1 MLLSVRFRTGQ
12 HKKEYMNDNASPDQF
27 EDPDVSTTEL
37 DEVIHANKELYDKLN
52 KLPEI
57 EALEA
62 IAIEEEE
69 NLDRADKPHPFLV
82 SLEKLKDFYT
92 ENELIRYASWSILLI
107 LISTTALTMIEY
119 DMFKES
125 VSGQVGKTFIFG
137 GDEPNGLDTFFHT
150 FWWSIVTFTTV
161 GYGDVSPVTH
171 LGKFLTIIIMLLNFG
186 VVTLLGGAVASVLVA
201 KRLTGDD
208 TLDESKFNGHL
219 VIAGWNS
226 YVPSILKLIDANVD
240 ATDTVILVNV
250 TDRDIIQ
257 RATTGYERLDIHH
270 IPENFTH
277 ESVLRKAFLEKAS
290 TFMILPDNS
299 GLLPHEEPDEDKT
312 VLTCLTAKSISESC
326 NVVAHVLDTET
337 VSHLERAN
345 ANEIVI
351 PDDHVPHLLAKHVTD
366 PGVPQFFDNLIL
378 QEEKDKGLQEVK
390 IPRSLNK
397 QSHNKISAFYKFKYN
412 WLLVGY
418 AIRKAGFS
426 LDEQMGESGSPLIR
440 SMIKEQLEGAG
451 VNLTSDEHVVVEI
464 NPPDDYK
471 VDEKHSALVL
481 R

>member
-1 MLLSVRFRTGQ
+1 
-12 HKKEYMNDNASPDQF
+12 MNKNIPLDQIQDS
-27 EDPDVSTTEL
+27 EVSET
-37 DEVIHANKELYDKLN
+37 DIDAVIDTNKELFDQLN
-52 KLPEI
+52 SIPEI

-62 IAIEEEE
+62 ISIDDEKQEKEEEGSS
-69 NLDRADKPHPFLV
+69 AV
-82 SLEKLKDFYT
+82 SELLIKVQEFYSN
-92 ENELIRYASWSILLI
+92 NELARYATWAFFLILL
-107 LISTTALTMIEY
+107 STSALTVLEY
-119 DMFKES
+119 DMFNASVKEHAEGS
-125 VSGQVGKTFIFG
+125 FIFG
-137 GDEPNGLDTFFHT
+137 EKDPNWVDTFFHT

-201 KRLTGDD
+201 QRLTGDD
-208 TLDESKFNGHL
+208 TLDENKFDGHL
-219 VIAGWNS
+219 VIAGWNKT
-226 YVPSILKLIDANVD
+226 VPSVLNLIESNKDSTSV
-240 ATDTVILVNV
+240 VILVNEMDKDV
-250 TDRDIIQ
+250 IQ
-257 RATTGYERLDIHH
+257 RAITGYERLDITH

-277 ESVLRKAFLEKAS
+277 ESVLRKAFLDKAG
-290 TFMILPDNS
+290 TFMILPDSS

-326 NVVAHVLDTET
+326 NVVAHVLDVEN
-337 VSHLERAN
+337 VSHLQRAN

-351 PDDHVPHLLAKHVTD
+351 PDEHVPHLLAKHVTD
-366 PGVPQFFDNLIL
+366 PGVPQFFDDLIL
-378 QEEKDKGLQEVK
+378 KEEEDKGLQEVK
-390 IPRSLNK
+390 IPKTLNG
-397 QSHNKISAFYKFKYN
+397 QTHNKISAFYKFKYG

-440 SMIKEQLEGAG
+440 NMIKEQLDGAG
-451 VNLTSDEHVVVEI
+451 INLTSDEHVVVEI

-471 VDEKHSALVL
+471 IDRKHSALVL

>member
-1 MLLSVRFRTGQ
+1 
-12 HKKEYMNDNASPDQF
+12 MNKNIPLDQMQDS
-27 EDPDVSTTEL
+27 EVSETEL
-37 DEVIHANKELYDKLN
+37 DAVIDTNKELFDQLN
-52 KLPEI
+52 AIPEI

-62 IAIEEEE
+62 ISIEDEKEE
-69 NLDRADKPHPFLV
+69 K
-82 SLEKLKDFYT
+82 EKEGTSTFTELFIRVQEFYSN
-92 ENELIRYASWSILLI
+92 NELARYATWASLLI
-107 LISTTALTMIEY
+107 LLSTSALTVLEY
-119 DMFKES
+119 DMFNASVKEHTEGS
-125 VSGQVGKTFIFG
+125 FIFG
-137 GDEPNGLDTFFHT
+137 EEEPNWLDTFFHT

-201 KRLTGDD
+201 QRLTGDD
-208 TLDESKFNGHL
+208 TLDENKFDGHL
-219 VIAGWNS
+219 VIAGWNKT
-226 YVPSILKLIDANVD
+226 VPSVLNLIESNKDSTSV
-240 ATDTVILVNV
+240 VILVNEMDKEV
-250 TDRDIIQ
+250 IQ
-257 RATTGYERLDIHH
+257 RAITGYERLDITH

-277 ESVLRKAFLEKAS
+277 ESVLRKAFLDKAG
-290 TFMILPDNS
+290 TFMILPDSS

-326 NVVAHVLDTET
+326 NVVAHVLDVEN
-337 VSHLERAN
+337 VSHLQRAN

-351 PDDHVPHLLAKHVTD
+351 PDEHVPHLLAKHVTD
-366 PGVPQFFDNLIL
+366 PGVPQFFDDLIL
-378 QEEKDKGLQEVK
+378 KEEEDKGLQEVK
-390 IPRSLNK
+390 IPKTLNG
-397 QSHNKISAFYKFKYN
+397 QTHNKISAFYKFKYG

-440 SMIKEQLEGAG
+440 NMIKEQLDGAG
-451 VNLTSDEHVVVEI
+451 INLTSDEHVVVEI

-471 VDEKHSALVL
+471 IDRKHSALVL

>member
-1 MLLSVRFRTGQ
+1 
-12 HKKEYMNDNASPDQF
+12 MNDNPSPEQF
-27 EDPDVSTTEL
+27 QDPDVSTTEL
-37 DEVIHANKELYDKLN
+37 DEVIHANKDLYDKLN

-62 IAIEEEE
+62 ITLEDEEKED
-69 NLDRADKPHPFLV
+69 DREKSHLFLEA
-82 SLEKLKDFYT
+82 LNNLKDLYT
-92 ENELIRYASWSILLI
+92 ENDLVRYAAWAFVLI
-107 LISTTALTMIEY
+107 LVSTSALTVTEY
-119 DMFKES
+119 EMFKES
-125 VSGQVGKTFIFG
+125 VTGHVGETFVFG
-137 GDEPNGLDTFFHT
+137 GDEPNWLDTYFHT

-201 KRLTGDD
+201 KRLTGDY

-226 YVPSILKLIDANVD
+226 YVPSILKLIDANKD
-240 ATDTVILVNV
+240 ATDEVILVNE

-257 RATTGYERLDIHH
+257 RVTTGYERLDIHH

-277 ESVLRKAFLEKAS
+277 ESVLRKAFLEKAGA
-290 TFMILPDNS
+290 FMILPDNS

-326 NVVAHVLDTET
+326 NVIAHVLDSET
-337 VSHLERAN
+337 VSHLQRAN

-351 PDDHVPHLLAKHVTD
+351 PDEHVPHLLAKHVTD
-366 PGVPQFFDNLIL
+366 PGVPQFFDDLIL

-390 IPRSLNK
+390 IPRSLNG

-426 LDEQMGESGSPLIR
+426 LDDQMGESGSPLIR

-464 NPPDDYK
+464 NPPDDYTI
-471 VDEKHSALVL
+471 DEKHSALVL

>member
-1 MLLSVRFRTGQ
+1 
-12 HKKEYMNDNASPDQF
+12 MNKNIPLDQIQDS
-27 EDPDVSTTEL
+27 EVSET
-37 DEVIHANKELYDKLN
+37 DIDAVIDTNKELFDQLN
-52 KLPEI
+52 SIPEI

-62 IAIEEEE
+62 ISIDDEKQEKEEEGSS
-69 NLDRADKPHPFLV
+69 AV
-82 SLEKLKDFYT
+82 SELLIKVQEFYSN
-92 ENELIRYASWSILLI
+92 NELARYATWAFFLILL
-107 LISTTALTMIEY
+107 STSALTVLEY
-119 DMFKES
+119 DMFNASVKEDAEGS
-125 VSGQVGKTFIFG
+125 FIFG
-137 GDEPNGLDTFFHT
+137 EKEPSWVDTFFHT

-201 KRLTGDD
+201 QRLTGDD
-208 TLDESKFNGHL
+208 TLDENKFDGHL
-219 VIAGWNS
+219 VIAGWNKT
-226 YVPSILKLIDANVD
+226 VPSVLNLIESNKDSTSV
-240 ATDTVILVNV
+240 VILVNEMDKEV
-250 TDRDIIQ
+250 IQ
-257 RATTGYERLDIHH
+257 RAITGYERLDITH

-277 ESVLRKAFLEKAS
+277 ESVLRKAFLDKAG
-290 TFMILPDNS
+290 TFMILPDSS

-326 NVVAHVLDTET
+326 NVVAHVLDVEN
-337 VSHLERAN
+337 VSHLQRAN

-351 PDDHVPHLLAKHVTD
+351 PDEHVPHLLAKHVTD
-366 PGVPQFFDNLIL
+366 PGVPQFFDDLIL
-378 QEEKDKGLQEVK
+378 KEGEDKGLQEVK
-390 IPRSLNK
+390 IPKTLNG
-397 QSHNKISAFYKFKYN
+397 QTHNKISAFYKFKYG

-440 SMIKEQLEGAG
+440 NMIKEQLDGAG
-451 VNLTSDEHVVVEI
+451 INLTSDEHVVVEI

-471 VDEKHSALVL
+471 IDRKHSALVL

>member
-1 MLLSVRFRTGQ
+1 
-12 HKKEYMNDNASPDQF
+12 MNKNIPLDQIQDS
-27 EDPDVSTTEL
+27 EVSET
-37 DEVIHANKELYDKLN
+37 DIDAVIDTNKELFDQLN
-52 KLPEI
+52 SIPEI

-62 IAIEEEE
+62 ISIDDEKQEQEEEDS
-69 NLDRADKPHPFLV
+69 NAV
-82 SLEKLKDFYT
+82 SELLIKVQEFYGN
-92 ENELIRYASWSILLI
+92 NELARYATWAFFLILL
-107 LISTTALTMIEY
+107 STSALTVLEY
-119 DMFKES
+119 DMFNASVKEHAEGS
-125 VSGQVGKTFIFG
+125 FIFG
-137 GDEPNGLDTFFHT
+137 EKDPNWVDTFFHT

-201 KRLTGDD
+201 QRLTGDD
-208 TLDESKFNGHL
+208 TLDENKFDGHL
-219 VIAGWNS
+219 VIAGWNKT
-226 YVPSILKLIDANVD
+226 VPSVLNLIESNRDSTSV
-240 ATDTVILVNV
+240 VILVNEMDKEV
-250 TDRDIIQ
+250 IQ
-257 RATTGYERLDIHH
+257 RAITGYERLDITH

-277 ESVLRKAFLEKAS
+277 ESVLRKAFLDKAG
-290 TFMILPDNS
+290 TFMILPDSS

-326 NVVAHVLDTET
+326 NVVAHVLDVEN
-337 VSHLERAN
+337 VSHLQRAN

-351 PDDHVPHLLAKHVTD
+351 PDEHVPHLLAKHVTD
-366 PGVPQFFDNLIL
+366 PGVPQFFDDLIL
-378 QEEKDKGLQEVK
+378 KEEEDKGLQEVK
-390 IPRSLNK
+390 IPKTLNG
-397 QSHNKISAFYKFKYN
+397 QTHNKISAFYKFKYG

-440 SMIKEQLEGAG
+440 NMIKEQLDGAG
-451 VNLTSDEHVVVEI
+451 INLTSDEHVVVEI

-471 VDEKHSALVL
+471 IDRKHSALVL

>member
-1 MLLSVRFRTGQ
+1 
-12 HKKEYMNDNASPDQF
+12 MNDNPSPEQF
-27 EDPDVSTTEL
+27 QDPDVSTTEL
-37 DEVIHANKELYDKLN
+37 DEVIHANKDLYDKLN

-62 IAIEEEE
+62 ITLEDEEKED
-69 NLDRADKPHPFLV
+69 DREKSHLFLEA
-82 SLEKLKDFYT
+82 LNNLKDLYT
-92 ENELIRYASWSILLI
+92 ENDLVRYAAWAFVLI
-107 LISTTALTMIEY
+107 LVSTSALTVTEY
-119 DMFKES
+119 EMFKES
-125 VSGQVGKTFIFG
+125 VTGDVGETFVFG
-137 GDEPNGLDTFFHT
+137 GDEPNWLDTYFHT

-161 GYGDVSPVTH
+161 GYGDVSPETH

-226 YVPSILKLIDANVD
+226 YVPSILKLIDANKD
-240 ATDTVILVNV
+240 ATDVVILVNE

-257 RATTGYERLDIHH
+257 RVTTGYERLDIHH

-277 ESVLRKAFLEKAS
+277 ESVLRKAFLEKAGA
-290 TFMILPDNS
+290 FMILPDNS

-326 NVVAHVLDTET
+326 NVIAHVLDSET
-337 VSHLERAN
+337 VSHLQRAN

-351 PDDHVPHLLAKHVTD
+351 PDEHVPHLLAKHVTD
-366 PGVPQFFDNLIL
+366 PGVPQFFDDLIL

-390 IPRSLNK
+390 IPRSLNG

-426 LDEQMGESGSPLIR
+426 LDDQMGESGSPLIR

-464 NPPDDYK
+464 NPPDNYTI
-471 VDEKHSALVL
+471 DEKHSALVL

>member
-1 MLLSVRFRTGQ
+1 
-12 HKKEYMNDNASPDQF
+12 MNKNIPLDQIQDS
-27 EDPDVSTTEL
+27 EVSET
-37 DEVIHANKELYDKLN
+37 DIDAVIDTNKELFDQLN
-52 KLPEI
+52 SIPEI

-62 IAIEEEE
+62 ISIDDEKQEKEEEGSS
-69 NLDRADKPHPFLV
+69 AV
-82 SLEKLKDFYT
+82 SELLIKVQEFYSN
-92 ENELIRYASWSILLI
+92 NELARYATWAFFLILL
-107 LISTTALTMIEY
+107 STSALTVLEY
-119 DMFKES
+119 DMFNASVKEHAEGS
-125 VSGQVGKTFIFG
+125 FIFG
-137 GDEPNGLDTFFHT
+137 EKEPDWVDTFFHT

-201 KRLTGDD
+201 QRLTGDD
-208 TLDESKFNGHL
+208 TLDENKFDGHL
-219 VIAGWNS
+219 VIAGWNKT
-226 YVPSILKLIDANVD
+226 VPSVLNLIESNKDSTSV
-240 ATDTVILVNV
+240 VILVNEMDKEV
-250 TDRDIIQ
+250 IQ
-257 RATTGYERLDIHH
+257 RAITGYERLDITH

-277 ESVLRKAFLEKAS
+277 ESVLRKAFLDKAG
-290 TFMILPDNS
+290 TFMILPDSS

-326 NVVAHVLDTET
+326 NVVAHVLDVEN
-337 VSHLERAN
+337 VSHLQRAN

-351 PDDHVPHLLAKHVTD
+351 PDEHVPHLLAKHVTD
-366 PGVPQFFDNLIL
+366 PGVPQFFDDLIL
-378 QEEKDKGLQEVK
+378 KEEEDKGLQEVK
-390 IPRSLNK
+390 IPKTLNG
-397 QSHNKISAFYKFKYN
+397 QTHNKISAFYKFKYG

-440 SMIKEQLEGAG
+440 NMIKEQLDGAG
-451 VNLTSDEHVVVEI
+451 INLTSDEHVVVEI

-471 VDEKHSALVL
+471 IDRKHSALVL

>member
-1 MLLSVRFRTGQ
+1 
-12 HKKEYMNDNASPDQF
+12 MNDNPSPEQF
-27 EDPDVSTTEL
+27 QDPDVSTTEL
-37 DEVIHANKELYDKLN
+37 DEVIHANKDLYDKLN

-62 IAIEEEE
+62 ITLEDEEKED
-69 NLDRADKPHPFLV
+69 DREKSHLFLEA
-82 SLEKLKDFYT
+82 LNNLKDLYT
-92 ENELIRYASWSILLI
+92 ENDLVRYAAWAFVLI
-107 LISTTALTMIEY
+107 LVSTSALTVTEY
-119 DMFKES
+119 EMFKES
-125 VSGQVGKTFIFG
+125 VTGDVGETFVFG
-137 GDEPNGLDTFFHT
+137 GDEPNWLDTYFHT

-161 GYGDVSPVTH
+161 GYGDVSPETH

-226 YVPSILKLIDANVD
+226 YVPSILKLIDANKD
-240 ATDTVILVNV
+240 ATDVVILVNE

-257 RATTGYERLDIHH
+257 RVTTGYERLDIHH

-277 ESVLRKAFLEKAS
+277 ESVLRKAFLEKAGA
-290 TFMILPDNS
+290 FMILPDNS

-326 NVVAHVLDTET
+326 NVIAHVLDSET
-337 VSHLERAN
+337 VSHLQRAN

-351 PDDHVPHLLAKHVTD
+351 PDEHVPHLLAKHVTD
-366 PGVPQFFDNLIL
+366 PGVPQFFDDLIL

-390 IPRSLNK
+390 IPRSLNG

-426 LDEQMGESGSPLIR
+426 LDDQMGESGSPLIR

-464 NPPDDYK
+464 NPPDDYTI
-471 VDEKHSALVL
+471 DEKHSALVL

>member
-1 MLLSVRFRTGQ
+1 
-12 HKKEYMNDNASPDQF
+12 MNDNPSPKQF
-27 EDPDVSTTEL
+27 QDPDVSTTEL
-37 DEVIHANKELYDKLN
+37 DEVIHANKDLYDKLN

-62 IAIEEEE
+62 ITLEDEEKED
-69 NLDRADKPHPFLV
+69 DREKSHLFLEA
-82 SLEKLKDFYT
+82 LNNLKDLYT
-92 ENELIRYASWSILLI
+92 ENDLVRYAAWAFVLI
-107 LISTTALTMIEY
+107 LVSTSALTVTEY
-119 DMFKES
+119 EMFKES
-125 VSGQVGKTFIFG
+125 VTGHVGETFVFG
-137 GDEPNGLDTFFHT
+137 GDEPNWLDTYFHT

-161 GYGDVSPVTH
+161 GYGDVSPETH

-226 YVPSILKLIDANVD
+226 YVPSILKLIDANKD
-240 ATDTVILVNV
+240 ATDVVILVNE

-257 RATTGYERLDIHH
+257 RVTTGYERLDIHH

-277 ESVLRKAFLEKAS
+277 ESVLRKAFLEKAGA
-290 TFMILPDNS
+290 FMILPDNS

-326 NVVAHVLDTET
+326 NVIAHVLDPET
-337 VSHLERAN
+337 VSHLQRAN

-351 PDDHVPHLLAKHVTD
+351 PDEHVPHLLAKHVTD
-366 PGVPQFFDNLIL
+366 PGVPQFFDDLIL

-390 IPRSLNK
+390 IPRSLNG

-426 LDEQMGESGSPLIR
+426 LDDQMGESGSPLIR

-464 NPPDDYK
+464 NPPDDYTI
-471 VDEKHSALVL
+471 DEKHSALVL

>member
-1 MLLSVRFRTGQ
+1 
-12 HKKEYMNDNASPDQF
+12 MNKNIPLDQIQDS
-27 EDPDVSTTEL
+27 EVSETDIDAVL
-37 DEVIHANKELYDKLN
+37 DTNKELFDQLN
-52 KLPEI
+52 SIPEI

-62 IAIEEEE
+62 ISIDDEKQEKEEEGSSAASE
-69 NLDRADKPHPFLV
+69 LIIKV
-82 SLEKLKDFYT
+82 QDFYSN
-92 ENELIRYASWSILLI
+92 NELARYATWAFFLILL
-107 LISTTALTMIEY
+107 STSALTVLEY
-119 DMFKES
+119 DMFNAS
-125 VSGQVGKTFIFG
+125 VKDHAEGSFIFG
-137 GDEPNGLDTFFHT
+137 EKEPNWVDTFFHT

-201 KRLTGDD
+201 QRLTGDD
-208 TLDESKFNGHL
+208 TLDENKFDGHL
-219 VIAGWNS
+219 VIAGWNKT
-226 YVPSILKLIDANVD
+226 VPSVLNLIESNKDSTSV
-240 ATDTVILVNV
+240 VILVNEMDKEV
-250 TDRDIIQ
+250 IQ
-257 RATTGYERLDIHH
+257 RAITGYERLDITH

-277 ESVLRKAFLEKAS
+277 ESVLRKAFLDKAG
-290 TFMILPDNS
+290 TFMILPDSS

-326 NVVAHVLDTET
+326 NVVAHVLDVEN
-337 VSHLERAN
+337 VSHLQRAN

-351 PDDHVPHLLAKHVTD
+351 PDEHVPHLLAKHVTD
-366 PGVPQFFDNLIL
+366 PGVPQFFDDLIL
-378 QEEKDKGLQEVK
+378 KEEEDKGLQEVK
-390 IPRSLNK
+390 IPKTLNG
-397 QSHNKISAFYKFKYN
+397 QTHNKISAFYKFKYG

-440 SMIKEQLEGAG
+440 NMIKEQLDGAG
-451 VNLTSDEHVVVEI
+451 INLTSDEHVVVEI

-471 VDEKHSALVL
+471 IDRKHSALVL

>member
-1 MLLSVRFRTGQ
+1 
-12 HKKEYMNDNASPDQF
+12 MNDNPSPEQF
-27 EDPDVSTTEL
+27 QDPDVSTTEL
-37 DEVIHANKELYDKLN
+37 DEVIHANKDLYDKLN

-62 IAIEEEE
+62 ITLEDEEKED
-69 NLDRADKPHPFLV
+69 DREKSHLFLEA
-82 SLEKLKDFYT
+82 LNNLKDLYT
-92 ENELIRYASWSILLI
+92 ENDLVRYAAWAFVLI
-107 LISTTALTMIEY
+107 LISTSALTVTEY
-119 DMFKES
+119 EMFKES
-125 VSGQVGKTFIFG
+125 VTGHVGETFVFG
-137 GDEPNGLDTFFHT
+137 GDEPNWLDTYFHT

-226 YVPSILKLIDANVD
+226 YVPSILKLIDANKD
-240 ATDTVILVNV
+240 ATDEVILVNE

-257 RATTGYERLDIHH
+257 RVTTGYERLDIHH

-277 ESVLRKAFLEKAS
+277 ESVLRKAFLEKAGA
-290 TFMILPDNS
+290 FMILPDNS

-326 NVVAHVLDTET
+326 NVIAHVLDSET
-337 VSHLERAN
+337 VSHLQRAN

-351 PDDHVPHLLAKHVTD
+351 PDEHVPHLLAKHVTD
-366 PGVPQFFDNLIL
+366 PGVPQFFDDLIL

-390 IPRSLNK
+390 IPRSLNG

-426 LDEQMGESGSPLIR
+426 LDDQMGESGSPLIR

-464 NPPDDYK
+464 NPPDDYTI
-471 VDEKHSALVL
+471 DEKHSALVL

>member
-1 MLLSVRFRTGQ
+1 
-12 HKKEYMNDNASPDQF
+12 MNKNIPLDQIQDS
-27 EDPDVSTTEL
+27 EVSET
-37 DEVIHANKELYDKLN
+37 DIDAVIDTNKELFDQLN
-52 KLPEI
+52 SIPEI

-62 IAIEEEE
+62 ISIDDEKQEKEEEGSSAFSE
-69 NLDRADKPHPFLV
+69 LLIKV
-82 SLEKLKDFYT
+82 QEFYSN
-92 ENELIRYASWSILLI
+92 NELARYATWAFFLILL
-107 LISTTALTMIEY
+107 STSALTVLEY
-119 DMFKES
+119 DMFNASVKEHAEGS
-125 VSGQVGKTFIFG
+125 FIFG
-137 GDEPNGLDTFFHT
+137 EKDPNWVDTFFHT

-201 KRLTGDD
+201 QRLTGDD
-208 TLDESKFNGHL
+208 TLDENKFDGHL
-219 VIAGWNS
+219 VIAGWNKT
-226 YVPSILKLIDANVD
+226 VPSVLNLIESNKDSTSV
-240 ATDTVILVNV
+240 VILVNEMDKEV
-250 TDRDIIQ
+250 IQ
-257 RATTGYERLDIHH
+257 RAITGYERLDITH

-277 ESVLRKAFLEKAS
+277 ESVLRKAFLDKAG

-326 NVVAHVLDTET
+326 NVVAHVLDVEN
-337 VSHLERAN
+337 VSHLQRAN

-351 PDDHVPHLLAKHVTD
+351 PDEHVPHLLAKHVTD
-366 PGVPQFFDNLIL
+366 PGVPQFFDDLIL
-378 QEEKDKGLQEVK
+378 KEEEDKGLQEVK
-390 IPRSLNK
+390 IPKTLNG
-397 QSHNKISAFYKFKYN
+397 QTHNKISAFYKFKYG

-440 SMIKEQLEGAG
+440 NMIKEQLDGAG
-451 VNLTSDEHVVVEI
+451 INLTSDEHVVVEI

-471 VDEKHSALVL
+471 IDRKHSALVL

>member
-1 MLLSVRFRTGQ
+1 
-12 HKKEYMNDNASPDQF
+12 MNKNIPLDQIQDS
-27 EDPDVSTTEL
+27 EVSETDIDALIDT
-37 DEVIHANKELYDKLN
+37 NKELFDQLN
-52 KLPEI
+52 SIPEI

-62 IAIEEEE
+62 ISIDDEKQEKEEEGSS
-69 NLDRADKPHPFLV
+69 AV
-82 SLEKLKDFYT
+82 SELLIKVQEFYSN
-92 ENELIRYASWSILLI
+92 NELARYATWAFFLILL
-107 LISTTALTMIEY
+107 STSALTVLEY
-119 DMFKES
+119 DMFNASVKEHAEGS
-125 VSGQVGKTFIFG
+125 FIFG
-137 GDEPNGLDTFFHT
+137 EKEPNWVDTFFHT

-201 KRLTGDD
+201 QRLTGDD
-208 TLDESKFNGHL
+208 TLDENKFDGHL
-219 VIAGWNS
+219 VIAGWNKT
-226 YVPSILKLIDANVD
+226 VPSVLNLIESNKDSTSV
-240 ATDTVILVNV
+240 VILVNEMDKEV
-250 TDRDIIQ
+250 IQ
-257 RATTGYERLDIHH
+257 RAITGYERLDITH

-277 ESVLRKAFLEKAS
+277 ESVLRKAFLDKAG
-290 TFMILPDNS
+290 TFMILPDSS

-326 NVVAHVLDTET
+326 NVVAHVLDVEN
-337 VSHLERAN
+337 VSHLQRAN

-351 PDDHVPHLLAKHVTD
+351 PDEHVPHLLAKHVTD
-366 PGVPQFFDNLIL
+366 PGVPQFFDDLIL
-378 QEEKDKGLQEVK
+378 KEEEDKGLQEVK
-390 IPRSLNK
+390 IPKTLNG
-397 QSHNKISAFYKFKYN
+397 QTHNKISAFYKFKYG

-440 SMIKEQLEGAG
+440 NMIKEQLDGAG
-451 VNLTSDEHVVVEI
+451 INLTSDEHVVVEI

-471 VDEKHSALVL
+471 IDRKHSALVL

>member
-1 MLLSVRFRTGQ
+1 
-12 HKKEYMNDNASPDQF
+12 MNKNIPLDQIQDS
-27 EDPDVSTTEL
+27 EVSET
-37 DEVIHANKELYDKLN
+37 DIDAVIDTNKELFDQLN
-52 KLPEI
+52 SIPEI

-62 IAIEEEE
+62 ISIDDEKQEKEEEGSS
-69 NLDRADKPHPFLV
+69 AV
-82 SLEKLKDFYT
+82 SELLIKVQEFYSN
-92 ENELIRYASWSILLI
+92 NELARYATWAFFLILL
-107 LISTTALTMIEY
+107 STSALTVLEY
-119 DMFKES
+119 DMFNASVKEHAEGS
-125 VSGQVGKTFIFG
+125 FIFG
-137 GDEPNGLDTFFHT
+137 EKDPNWVDTFFHT

-201 KRLTGDD
+201 QRLTGDD
-208 TLDESKFNGHL
+208 TLDENKFDGHL
-219 VIAGWNS
+219 VIAGWNKT
-226 YVPSILKLIDANVD
+226 VPSVLNLIESNKDSTSV
-240 ATDTVILVNV
+240 VILVNEMDKEV
-250 TDRDIIQ
+250 IQ
-257 RATTGYERLDIHH
+257 RAITGYERLDITH

-277 ESVLRKAFLEKAS
+277 ESVLRKAFLDKAG
-290 TFMILPDNS
+290 TFMILPDSS

-326 NVVAHVLDTET
+326 NVVAHVLDVEN
-337 VSHLERAN
+337 VSHLQRAN

-351 PDDHVPHLLAKHVTD
+351 PDEHVPHLLAKHVTD
-366 PGVPQFFDNLIL
+366 PGVPQFFDDLIL
-378 QEEKDKGLQEVK
+378 KEEEDKGLQEVK
-390 IPRSLNK
+390 IPKTLNG
-397 QSHNKISAFYKFKYN
+397 QTHNKISAFYKFKYG

-440 SMIKEQLEGAG
+440 NMIKEQLDGAG
-451 VNLTSDEHVVVEI
+451 INLTSDEHVVVEI

-471 VDEKHSALVL
+471 IDKKHSALVL

>member
-1 MLLSVRFRTGQ
+1 
-12 HKKEYMNDNASPDQF
+12 MNDNPSPEQF
-27 EDPDVSTTEL
+27 QDPDVSTTEL
-37 DEVIHANKELYDKLN
+37 DEVIHANKDLYDKLN

-62 IAIEEEE
+62 ITLEDEEKED
-69 NLDRADKPHPFLV
+69 DREKSHLFLEA
-82 SLEKLKDFYT
+82 LNNLKDLYT
-92 ENELIRYASWSILLI
+92 ENDLVRYAAWAFVLI
-107 LISTTALTMIEY
+107 LVSTSALTVTEY
-119 DMFKES
+119 EMFKES
-125 VSGQVGKTFIFG
+125 VTGHVGETFVFG
-137 GDEPNGLDTFFHT
+137 GDEPNWLDTYFHT

-226 YVPSILKLIDANVD
+226 YVPSILKLIDANKD
-240 ATDTVILVNV
+240 ATDVVILVNE

-257 RATTGYERLDIHH
+257 RVTTGYERLDIHH

-277 ESVLRKAFLEKAS
+277 ESVLRKAFLEKAGA
-290 TFMILPDNS
+290 FMILPDNS

-326 NVVAHVLDTET
+326 NVIAHVLDSET
-337 VSHLERAN
+337 VSHLQRAN

-351 PDDHVPHLLAKHVTD
+351 PDEHVPHLLAKHVTD
-366 PGVPQFFDNLIL
+366 PGVPQFFDDLIL

-390 IPRSLNK
+390 IPRSLNG

-426 LDEQMGESGSPLIR
+426 LDDQMGESGSPLIR

-464 NPPDDYK
+464 NPPDDYTI
-471 VDEKHSALVL
+471 DEKHSALVL

>member
-1 MLLSVRFRTGQ
+1 
-12 HKKEYMNDNASPDQF
+12 MNKNIPLNQIQDS
-27 EDPDVSTTEL
+27 EVSET
-37 DEVIHANKELYDKLN
+37 DIDAVIDTNKELFDQLN
-52 KLPEI
+52 LIPEI

-62 IAIEEEE
+62 ISIDDEKQEKEEEGSSALSE
-69 NLDRADKPHPFLV
+69 FLIKV
-82 SLEKLKDFYT
+82 QEFYSN
-92 ENELIRYASWSILLI
+92 NELARYATWAFFLILL
-107 LISTTALTMIEY
+107 STSALTVLEY
-119 DMFKES
+119 DMFNASVKEDAEGS
-125 VSGQVGKTFIFG
+125 FIFG
-137 GDEPNGLDTFFHT
+137 EKEPNWVDTFFHT

-201 KRLTGDD
+201 QRLTGDD
-208 TLDESKFNGHL
+208 TLDENKFDGHL
-219 VIAGWNS
+219 VIAGWNKT
-226 YVPSILKLIDANVD
+226 VPSVLNLIESNKDSTSV
-240 ATDTVILVNV
+240 VILVNEMDKEV
-250 TDRDIIQ
+250 IQ
-257 RATTGYERLDIHH
+257 RAITGYERLDITH

-277 ESVLRKAFLEKAS
+277 ESVLRKAFLDKAG
-290 TFMILPDNS
+290 TFMILPDSS

-326 NVVAHVLDTET
+326 NVVAHVLDVEN
-337 VSHLERAN
+337 VSHLQRAN

-351 PDDHVPHLLAKHVTD
+351 PDEHVPHLLAKHVTD
-366 PGVPQFFDNLIL
+366 PGVPQFFDDLIL
-378 QEEKDKGLQEVK
+378 KEEEDKGLQEVK
-390 IPRSLNK
+390 IPKTLNG
-397 QSHNKISAFYKFKYN
+397 QTHNKVSAFYKFKYG

-440 SMIKEQLEGAG
+440 NMIKEQLDGAG
-451 VNLTSDEHVVVEI
+451 INLTSDEHVVVEI

-471 VDEKHSALVL
+471 IDRKHSALVL

>member
-1 MLLSVRFRTGQ
+1 
-12 HKKEYMNDNASPDQF
+12 MNKNIPLDQMQDS
-27 EDPDVSTTEL
+27 EVSETEL
-37 DEVIHANKELYDKLN
+37 DAVIDTNKELFDQLN
-52 KLPEI
+52 AIPEI

-62 IAIEEEE
+62 ISIE
-69 NLDRADKPHPFLV
+69 D
-82 SLEKLKDFYT
+82 EKQEKEKEGTSTFTELFIRVQEFYSN
-92 ENELIRYASWSILLI
+92 NELARYATWASLLI
-107 LISTTALTMIEY
+107 LLSTSALTFLEY
-119 DMFKES
+119 DMFNASVKEHTEGS
-125 VSGQVGKTFIFG
+125 FIFG
-137 GDEPNGLDTFFHT
+137 EEEPNWLDTFFHT

-201 KRLTGDD
+201 QRLTGDD
-208 TLDESKFNGHL
+208 TLDENKFDGHL
-219 VIAGWNS
+219 VIAGWNKT
-226 YVPSILKLIDANVD
+226 VPSVLNLIESNKDSTSVI
-240 ATDTVILVNV
+240 ILVNEMDKEV
-250 TDRDIIQ
+250 IQ
-257 RATTGYERLDIHH
+257 RAITGYERLDITH

-277 ESVLRKAFLEKAS
+277 ESVLRKAFLDKAG
-290 TFMILPDNS
+290 TFMILPDSS

-326 NVVAHVLDTET
+326 NVVAHVLDVEN
-337 VSHLERAN
+337 VSHLQRAN

-351 PDDHVPHLLAKHVTD
+351 PDEHVPHLLAKHVTD
-366 PGVPQFFDNLIL
+366 PGVPQFFDDLIL
-378 QEEKDKGLQEVK
+378 KEEEDKGLQEVK
-390 IPRSLNK
+390 IPKTLNG
-397 QSHNKISAFYKFKYN
+397 QTHNKISAFYKFKYG

-440 SMIKEQLEGAG
+440 NMIKEQLDGAG
-451 VNLTSDEHVVVEI
+451 INLTSDEHVVVEI

-471 VDEKHSALVL
+471 VDGKHSALVL

>member
-1 MLLSVRFRTGQ
+1 
-12 HKKEYMNDNASPDQF
+12 MNDNPSPEQF
-27 EDPDVSTTEL
+27 QDPDVSTTEL
-37 DEVIHANKELYDKLN
+37 DEVIHANKDLYDKLN

-62 IAIEEEE
+62 ITLEDEEKED
-69 NLDRADKPHPFLV
+69 DREKSHLFLEA
-82 SLEKLKDFYT
+82 LNNLKDLYT
-92 ENELIRYASWSILLI
+92 ENDLVRYAAWAFVLI
-107 LISTTALTMIEY
+107 LVSTSALTVTEY
-119 DMFKES
+119 EMFKES
-125 VSGQVGKTFIFG
+125 VTGDVGETFVFG
-137 GDEPNGLDTFFHT
+137 GDEPNWLDTYFHT

-161 GYGDVSPVTH
+161 GYGDVSPETH

-201 KRLTGDD
+201 KRLTGDY

-226 YVPSILKLIDANVD
+226 YVPSILKLIDANKD
-240 ATDTVILVNV
+240 ATDVVILVNE

-257 RATTGYERLDIHH
+257 RVTTGYERLDIHH

-277 ESVLRKAFLEKAS
+277 ESVLRKAFLEKAGA
-290 TFMILPDNS
+290 FMILPDNS

-326 NVVAHVLDTET
+326 NVIAHVLDSET
-337 VSHLERAN
+337 VSHLQRAN

-351 PDDHVPHLLAKHVTD
+351 PDEHVPHLLAKHVTD
-366 PGVPQFFDNLIL
+366 PGVPQFFDDLIL

-390 IPRSLNK
+390 IPRSLNG

-426 LDEQMGESGSPLIR
+426 LDDQMGESGSPLIR

-464 NPPDDYK
+464 NPPDDYTIDK
-471 VDEKHSALVL
+471 KHSALVL

>member
-1 MLLSVRFRTGQ
+1 
-12 HKKEYMNDNASPDQF
+12 MNKNIPLDQIQ
-27 EDPDVSTTEL
+27 DSKVSET
-37 DEVIHANKELYDKLN
+37 DIDAVIDTNKELFDQLN
-52 KLPEI
+52 SIPEI

-62 IAIEEEE
+62 ISIDDEKQEKEEEGSSAVSE
-69 NLDRADKPHPFLV
+69 LV
-82 SLEKLKDFYT
+82 VKVQEFYSN
-92 ENELIRYASWSILLI
+92 NELARYATWAFFLILL
-107 LISTTALTMIEY
+107 STSALTVLEY
-119 DMFKES
+119 DMFNASVKEHAEGS
-125 VSGQVGKTFIFG
+125 FIFG
-137 GDEPNGLDTFFHT
+137 EKEPNWVDTFFHT

-201 KRLTGDD
+201 QRLTGDD
-208 TLDESKFNGHL
+208 TLDENKFDGHL
-219 VIAGWNS
+219 VIAGWNKT
-226 YVPSILKLIDANVD
+226 VPSVLNLIESNKDSTSV
-240 ATDTVILVNV
+240 VILVNEMDKEV
-250 TDRDIIQ
+250 IQ
-257 RATTGYERLDIHH
+257 RAITGYERLDITH

-277 ESVLRKAFLEKAS
+277 ESVLRKAFLDKAG
-290 TFMILPDNS
+290 TFMILPDSS

-326 NVVAHVLDTET
+326 NVVAHVLDVEN
-337 VSHLERAN
+337 VSHLQRAN

-351 PDDHVPHLLAKHVTD
+351 PDEHVPHLLAKHVTD
-366 PGVPQFFDNLIL
+366 PGAPQFFDDLIL
-378 QEEKDKGLQEVK
+378 KEEEDKGRQEVK
-390 IPRSLNK
+390 IPKTLNG
-397 QSHNKISAFYKFKYN
+397 QTHTKISAFYKFKYG

-440 SMIKEQLEGAG
+440 NMIKEQLDGAG
-451 VNLTSDEHVVVEI
+451 INLTSDEHVVVEI

-471 VDEKHSALVL
+471 IDRKHSALVL